1 MCSPGC
7 SGLKP
12 PGAHVAVAQ
21 GEDALAKLPP
31 LAGVP
36 VRLNHPGKYP
46 HSATRFLPPRAA
58 VNGVGEEAGAGG
70 EGLARCGSPR
80 CTRPRS
86 RRLCRCPWRSGTGA
100 PSRSPRLSES
110 RLLAMLSTQGLWR
123 VRAAYLRYGA
133 AGKGV
138 AVVLPPYLRRRVAP
152 EFVLRAAKAVVRQQ
166 QQAPRR
172 LVVHVPAPLEVHRP
186 GEYLPSVLLF
196 HAVFVDGLPHA
207 PRPPPT
213 GPARPRGTARPPSQ
227 GIPDQHVVI
236 ADVGVAAHVVRRLE
250 EALIER
256 GVRRALCAQRPQYA
270 LHPPAHAVLA
280 EYVAVARPLHIAP
293 RAITGAQ
300 SSSSSKPGSSSGAV
314 YVAAVQPTFL
324 ICRVNT

>member
-213 GPARPRGTARPPSQ
+213 GPARPRGTARPPSA
-227 GIPDQHVVI
+227 GHTRPARCHS
-236 ADVGVAAHVVRRLE
+236 RC
-250 EALIER
+250 R
-256 GVRRALCAQRPQYA
+256 GGCTCRPSAGGSSHRARCPARALCPASAVCAPPPGARSPRGVCRGRPSA
-270 LHPPAHAVLA
+270 PHSRPGLSPARR
-280 EYVAVARPLHIAP
+280 AR
-293 RAITGAQ
+293 RAQ
-300 SSSSSKPGSSSGAV
+300 SPAP
-314 YVAAVQPTFL
+314 AAVPSM
-324 ICRVNT
+324 